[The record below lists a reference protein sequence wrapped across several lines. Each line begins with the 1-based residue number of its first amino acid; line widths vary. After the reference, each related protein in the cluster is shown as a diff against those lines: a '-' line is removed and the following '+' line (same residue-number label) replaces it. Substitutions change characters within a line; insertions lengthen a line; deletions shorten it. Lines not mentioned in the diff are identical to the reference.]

1 MAASPASNEAAATA
15 PATTPPQHD
24 GGATFEISPPA
35 TTSPGSPPIR
45 SVTNR
50 VATPLSL
57 FLDSPSTRGTT
68 TSSGDGVKTTGA
80 SASNTHGT
88 TGDARKPRADPF
100 ATMSPAETPEPAV
113 SPVVDAAAGGRG
125 GNDDDSRRSQAVAQL
140 ISAPGPS
147 AHASRAR
154 GYEPLSAAEPR
165 DRLPQM
171 TNSTVHSP
179 PADGEHR
186 PQPHLFQNPHHPSHQ
201 QHPPL
206 SDAQPLRTASVRAD
220 TKIAHPKPISRP
232 VSVGQPAADPKLRT
246 VASVGS
252 SVAHLEATAER
263 LSMTSSIDD
272 AIRDLHGELKR
283 SDSRRSS
290 NLAASARAAS
300 DAAHDAHYNS
310 SSEAAGPVKRHLST
324 SSSIV
329 STNIAARQGG
339 YSPAAFVMS
348 PNHSLTTGRLRSG
361 SQNSATGRPDLDIGT
376 ILSRHGPGKSSVR
389 SVRSAKMS
397 LAEISE
403 SEPVALTGEALD
415 AADNAPPIEDQI
427 DESELRIP
435 PVDED
440 VPSTAAFHEMLGDSV
455 HHTAPHAGSEQQP
468 AYQQL
473 SQDDED
479 DEQRPATP
487 QSCNTFQQ
495 CQDAFVDFDGVHW
508 EPEVEE
514 DLYVPP
520 EMEPELPTPRPAPVR
535 PQSYFDPETGQQML
549 YYPARVP
556 AMLNLPPKLSHRPKA
571 TQRNQRRSQVLS
583 AMMDLNAQ
591 PATAQQPPASP
602 DKRGSTFELNN
613 LTRKPAAPERASF
626 LPDPIEG
633 QRNSFDLS
641 QFNFADPET
650 KSENGAEEEAPE
662 PEAAADEARPVSHD
676 AAEKRKSRMS
686 ALLKLP
692 PQLRASAFFDLP
704 PTNAVDVEIKDGS
717 AMATLDSIL
726 DASASAP
733 VNAFTDHLHGGT
745 LGPEV
750 YGKTKKHKARQS
762 TATLTGLSP
771 GPEPKKRSSFMWL
784 GKRATS
790 SHKDDEKKRPHTV
803 AGPADLD
810 RTEDAGAAAD
820 GKSTAGDSADHVIRV
835 GVEPEDGEEQDGS
848 EEDEDADAYH
858 GPPTTL
864 LAELQL
870 RKQEQ
875 QQRKKNLGSGFTN
888 GMHATLLEMD
898 TVAEQQRKERNKKRV
913 NLAWED
919 PLAHER
925 ENGSDD
931 EDVPLAVLAAMQ
943 QGAKNMAD
951 LERPMGLMERRELED
966 NEPLSHRRAR
976 LQGLEPPT
984 VLLPNR
990 MSVMS
995 FPAFNRGAQNRSPSA
1010 RGHSPAPEEEEVE
1023 DETLEER
1030 RLRLTGKDS
1039 SSELPRARPVSS
1051 TFSAELLSQFGDLD
1065 DAKDKTAEGKEA
1077 KAAPAATNGEDET
1090 LGQRRRRLQAEREAR
1105 EREMSYGNLVGGDA
1119 AQKATNRLSLANILS
1134 AHPKKE
1140 PEPFAQEQAQR
1151 AEDARGAMERDIK
1164 LAAMRKQMPQTLEV
1178 PNVDRSGG
1186 FRGGAYNDG
1195 TGGSSLLAAKNAYEQ
1210 LQQEQ
1215 KLRAEDERRAARL
1228 RDAKMAAMREQ
1239 MPQTL
1244 NVPNVDR
1251 SGGFRGGAYNDGTGG
1266 VTLRGARSSQSLNVP
1281 GLAQPAFG
1289 YQNRSSVVLN
1299 SGSMLGGPVQ
1309 QPGYDAMGMGM
1320 GMGMGGM
1327 GPYNGMN
1334 AMGSVNNLGAMGSVN
1349 NLGAMGYNNMNA
1361 MGSYNNLNAMP
1372 YGNPAA
1378 MGSYGNMNAMGG
1390 LYNGNAGMSVY
1401 GGNMMGGMQMP
1412 MQMPMPTSS
1421 GSVDRV
1427 EQWRRSVHP

>member
-1 MAASPASNEAAATA
+1 MAVLPPAAEASP
-15 PATTPPQHD
+15 HD
-24 GGATFEISPPA
+24 GGATLEISPPA

-45 SVTNR
+45 SVTDR

-57 FLDSPSTRGTT
+57 FLDCSPSNRGGNGYGFC
-68 TSSGDGVKTTGA
+68 SGKAGADA
-80 SASNTHGT
+80 SASDGGVPHGSAT
-88 TGDARKPRADPF
+88 TGHGNSSSSNSNGNGGSGGYGFDARGARADPF

-113 SPVVDAAAGGRG
+113 SPVVDAAAAGVGGAR
-125 GNDDDSRRSQAVAQL
+125 NDDSRRSHAVANPPAV
-140 ISAPGPS
+140 ISAPGSS
-147 AHASRAR
+147 ARASASRATH
-154 GYEPLSAAEPR
+154 GYEPPSAAEPR
-165 DRLPQM
+165 DHCHQM
-171 TNSTVHSP
+171 TKPNVNSP
-179 PADGEHR
+179 PGLGHSDGEHH
-186 PQPHLFQNPHHPSHQ
+186 PYPHPYYPHSQPPPPPHSH
-201 QHPPL
+201 HPPL
-206 SDAQPLRTASVRAD
+206 SDDAHPLRTASVRAD

-232 VSVGQPAADPKLRT
+232 VSVGQPISDPKLRT
-246 VASVGS
+246 VS
-252 SVAHLEATAER
+252 SIGNVAHLEATAER

-290 NLAASARAAS
+290 ILAASVRAAS
-300 DAAHDAHYNS
+300 SDVANDTYTASSDAASAI
-310 SSEAAGPVKRHLST
+310 GPVKRHLST

-361 SQNSATGRPDLDIGT
+361 SQNSTGRPDLDIAT

-389 SVRSAKMS
+389 SARSAKMS

-403 SEPVALTGEALD
+403 SEPVSLTGEALD
-415 AADNAPPIEDQI
+415 AADNAPPIEDEI

-435 PVDED
+435 PADDD
-440 VPSTAAFHEMLGDSV
+440 VPSTDAFHEMLGDSV
-455 HHTAPHAGSEQQP
+455 HRAPQTQP
-468 AYQQL
+468 EGPIQERH
-473 SQDDED
+473 SQDDD
-479 DEQRPATP
+479 DEQRPAT
-487 QSCNTFQQ
+487 SHSSNTFQQ

-508 EPEVEE
+508 EPEPEE
-514 DLYVPP
+514 DPY
-520 EMEPELPTPRPAPVR
+520 
-535 PQSYFDPETGQQML
+535 SYFDPETGQQML

-556 AMLNLPPKLSHRPKA
+556 AMLNLPPKLSNRPKV
-571 TQRNQRRSQVLS
+571 TQRNERRSQVLS
-583 AMMDLNAQ
+583 AMLDLNTAQPPSPEKRDSTFDLNAQ
-591 PATAQQPPASP
+591 L
-602 DKRGSTFELNN
+602 DKRGSTFELG
-613 LTRKPAAPERASF
+613 KKQPKAAQRASF
-626 LPDPIEG
+626 LPDPVAG

-641 QFNFADPET
+641 QFDFAEEKA
-650 KSENGAEEEAPE
+650 KSENGGDQ
-662 PEAAADEARPVSHD
+662 EAAEPDATAADPRPVSGTE
-676 AAEKRKSRMS
+676 AEKRKSKMS
-686 ALLKLP
+686 MLLKLP

-733 VNAFTDHLHGGT
+733 VSAFTDHVYGGK
-745 LGPEV
+745 LGTEV
-750 YGKTKKHKARQS
+750 YGKTKKQKARQS

-771 GPEPKKRSSFMWL
+771 NPEPKKRSSFMWL

-790 SHKDDEKKRPHTV
+790 SHTEEKQRPHTV

-810 RTEDAGAAAD
+810 RDKDDEEAAD
-820 GKSTAGDSADHVIRV
+820 AKSTGGDSADNVIRV
-835 GVEPEDGEEQDGS
+835 GVDQEEADGEEES
-848 EEDEDADAYH
+848 EEDEDAYH

-875 QQRKKNLGSGFTN
+875 QQRKKNLGSGFAN

-919 PLAHER
+919 PLAHTR

-951 LERPMGLMERRELED
+951 LERPVGLLERRDRED

-984 VLLPNR
+984 VILPNR

-995 FPAFNRGAQNRSPSA
+995 FPAFNRGAQNRSPHSV
-1010 RGHSPAPEEEEVE
+1010 RGQSPVPEEEEA
-1023 DETLEER
+1023 DGETLEER
-1030 RLRLTGKDS
+1030 RRRLTGKDS
-1039 SSELPRARPVSS
+1039 NSELPRARPVSS

-1065 DAKDKTAEGKEA
+1065 EPKEKAEESKDGKTPVA
-1077 KAAPAATNGEDET
+1077 NGEDET

-1105 EREMSYGNLVGGDA
+1105 EREMSYGNLVGDPV
-1119 AQKATNRLSLANILS
+1119 QKSNRLSLANILS

-1140 PEPFAQEQAQR
+1140 PDMQAQEHMQR
-1151 AEDARGAMERDIK
+1151 VEDARGAVEREAK

-1178 PNVDRSGG
+1178 PKVDRAGG
-1186 FRGGAYNDG
+1186 FRGGVFNDG
-1195 TGGSSLLAAKNAYEQ
+1195 TGGSSLLASKNEYETRM
-1210 LQQEQ
+1210 QEQ
-1215 KLRAEDERRAARL
+1215 RLRAEEDQRAARL

-1244 NVPNVDR
+1244 NVPTIER
-1251 SGGFRGGAYNDGTGG
+1251 SGGFRGGAFNDGSGG
-1266 VTLRGARSSQSLNVP
+1266 IGLRGARSSQSLNVP
-1281 GLAQPAFG
+1281 GIAQGGFG

-1309 QPGYDAMGMGM
+1309 QPMYDGMGNM
-1320 GMGMGGM
+1320 AAMNPM
-1327 GPYNGMN
+1327 GPYNGLN
-1334 AMGSVNNLGAMGSVN
+1334 AMGSVNNL
-1349 NLGAMGYNNMNA
+1349 NA
-1361 MGSYNNLNAMP
+1361 MGSYNNLNAMGSS
-1372 YGNPAA
+1372 YNLNA
-1378 MGSYGNMNAMGG
+1378 MGSYNNMNAMGG
-1390 LYNGNAGMSVY
+1390 FYNGNAGMSSY
-1401 GGNMMGGMQMP
+1401 GGNMMAPGMQMQMQMP
-1412 MQMPMPTSS
+1412 MQAQMPMPLSS

>member
-1 MAASPASNEAAATA
+1 MAASTASDEAAAA
-15 PATTPPQHD
+15 AATTAAPQHD

-57 FLDSPSTRGTT
+57 FLDSPSRRGGAK
-68 TSSGDGVKTTGA
+68 SSGEKTTDISVSA
-80 SASNTHGT
+80 SASAHGCLSGGG
-88 TGDARKPRADPF
+88 GDARKPGADLF

-113 SPVVDAAAGGRG
+113 SPVVDAVAGGRG

-147 AHASRAR
+147 ARATWAH
-154 GYEPLSAAEPR
+154 GYEPPPSAAEPR
-165 DRLPQM
+165 DRLPPM
-171 TNSTVHSP
+171 TNTNVDSP
-179 PADGEHR
+179 PGDGEHR
-186 PQPHLFQNPHHPSHQ
+186 PHPHLYQNQ
-201 QHPPL
+201 QHPL

-220 TKIAHPKPISRP
+220 TKIAHPKPISTP
-232 VSVGQPAADPKLRT
+232 VSVGQPTADPKLRT

-272 AIRDLHGELKR
+272 AIRELHGELKR

-290 NLAASARAAS
+290 HLASARAAS
-300 DAAHDAHYNS
+300 SDAAHDALYNS
-310 SSEAAGPVKRHLST
+310 GSETASVAGPVKRHLST

-361 SQNSATGRPDLDIGT
+361 SQTSVTGRPDIDIGT

-435 PVDED
+435 PIDDD

-455 HHTAPHAGSEQQP
+455 YHNAPHSQPGQQS
-468 AYQQL
+468 ANGVV
-473 SQDDED
+473 SQDGDHD
-479 DEQRPATP
+479 DQRPAT
-487 QSCNTFQQ
+487 SHSNNTFQQ

-508 EPEVEE
+508 EPEVEQ

-520 EMEPELPTPRPAPVR
+520 DMEPELPTPRPPRVR
-535 PQSYFDPETGQQML
+535 PQSYLDPETGQQML

-556 AMLNLPPKLSHRPKA
+556 AMLNLPPKLSSRPKA

-583 AMMDLNAQ
+583 AMMDLGAQ
-591 PATAQQPPASP
+591 PPLPPSP

-626 LPDPIEG
+626 LPDPVEG

-641 QFNFADPET
+641 HFDFADHEA
-650 KSENGAEEEAPE
+650 KSESGADEMAAE
-662 PEAAADEARPVSHD
+662 PDAAADQARPVSHSD
-676 AAEKRKSRMS
+676 AEKRKSRMS

-726 DASASAP
+726 DASAKAP

-762 TATLTGLSP
+762 TATLTGLAP
-771 GPEPKKRSSFMWL
+771 PAPEPKKRSSFMWL

-790 SHKDDEKKRPHTV
+790 SHKEDEKKRPHTV

-810 RTEDAGAAAD
+810 RTEDSGEAAN
-820 GKSTAGDSADHVIRV
+820 GKSTAGDSTDNVIRV
-835 GVEPEDGEEQDGS
+835 GAADENAEEGS
-848 EEDEDADAYH
+848 EQEEVDEEEYH

-875 QQRKKNLGSGFTN
+875 QQRKKNLGSGFAN

-919 PLAHER
+919 PLAHTG

-1023 DETLEER
+1023 GETLEER

-1051 TFSAELLSQFGDLD
+1051 TFSTELLSQFGDLD
-1065 DAKDKTAEGKEA
+1065 DAKDKAAEGKGA
-1077 KAAPAATNGEDET
+1077 TAPAPASGEDET
-1090 LGQRRRRLQAEREAR
+1090 LGQRRRRLQAEKDAR
-1105 EREMSYGNLVGGDA
+1105 EREMSYGNLVGDA
-1119 AQKATNRLSLANILS
+1119 EPKASNRLSLANILA
-1134 AHPKKE
+1134 AHPQKV
-1140 PEPFAQEQAQR
+1140 PDVHAQEQAQR
-1151 AEDARGAMERDIK
+1151 AEDARGAMERDAK
-1164 LAAMRKQMPQTLEV
+1164 LAAMRKQMPQTLDV
-1178 PNVDRSGG
+1178 PGVDRSGG
-1186 FRGGAYNDG
+1186 YRGGAFNDG
-1195 TGGSSLLAAKNAYEQ
+1195 TGGSSLLVAKNAYEAQ
-1210 LQQEQ
+1210 LQEQ
-1215 KLRAEDERRAARL
+1215 KLRAEEEQRAARL

-1244 NVPNVDR
+1244 NVPTFDR
-1251 SGGFRGGAYNDGTGG
+1251 SGGFRGGAYNDGSGG
-1266 VTLRGARSSQSLNVP
+1266 IGLRGARSSQSLKVP
-1281 GLAQPAFG
+1281 GVAQHGFG
-1289 YQNRSSVVLN
+1289 SRNRSSVVVN

-1309 QPGYDAMGMGM
+1309 QPVYNA
-1320 GMGMGGM
+1320 MGGM
-1327 GPYNGMN
+1327 NAMAPYNGLN
-1334 AMGSVNNLGAMGSVN
+1334 AMGSVNNLS
-1349 NLGAMGYNNMNA
+1349 
-1361 MGSYNNLNAMP
+1361 
-1372 YGNPAA
+1372 A
-1378 MGSYGNMNAMGG
+1378 MGSYGNLNAMGSFNNLHAAGPYGNANGMGSYSNMHAMGG

-1401 GGNMMGGMQMP
+1401 GGNMMGTGMQMP